1 MTVFINITAE
11 QAEKLLQA
19 GFVKEEPKT
28 VFEVLRLK
36 KEQTTA
42 ILYYSGKLLLQG
54 KNVDKIAVQLRKLKI
69 GAEQVPEPFQQE
81 TGWVIGSDESL
92 KGDTFGGIV
101 VAAVKANSISRKTL
115 SELGVADSKVL
126 SDKEV
131 LQMSGQIKKI
141 VSCEIK
147 SLLPE
152 EYNQRDSN
160 VTELLNKLHR
170 QAANDLQPGKH
181 IVDKY
186 PGCTIGD

>member
-1 MTVFINITAE
+1 MAVFTNITAE
-11 QAEKLLQA
+11 QAERLLQA

-170 QAANDLQPGKH
+170 QGGK
-181 IVDKY
+181 
-186 PGCTIGD
+186 